1 MNDHIRR
8 GAFKGMMNIRQ
19 VAEHVRKRGDELV
32 IWTRA
37 NEPITLDSESSA
49 MAMFSASRVTL
60 TDITGSPYT
69 LDHLQML
76 REAEK
81 RITNAMSKVGQ

>member
-19 VAEHVRKRGDELV
+19 VAEHVRKRDDELV

-76 REAEK
+76 RESEK
-81 RITNAMSKVGQ
+81 RITSAMSKVGQ